1 MRVISGRLKGRKLT
15 SIKGYGIR
23 PTSDKLKESIF
34 DILGNDFDGRVV
46 LDLFAGTGSLGI
58 EALSRGALTV
68 VFVDT
73 HPYSIAV
80 IKKNLVELG
89 LLNCAKIFKRNP
101 LRGLKFLKKISP
113 NFDFIFLD
121 PPYGKR
127 FVDSTLKNIAQSG
140 IIMPTTLV
148 VAEHSVREVVTPRVG
163 NLLLR
168 DQRKYGKTLIS
179 FFQGER

>member
-23 PTSDKLKESIF
+23 PTSDKVKESIF
-34 DILGNDFDGRVV
+34 DILGNDFNGRVV

-58 EALSRGALTV
+58 EALSRGAQV
-68 VFVDT
+68 AVFIDT
-73 HPYSIAV
+73 HPHSIAV

-101 LRGLKFLKKISP
+101 LKGLKFLKKISL

-121 PPYGKR
+121 PPYGKGV
-127 FVDSTLKNIAQSG
+127 VDNTLKIISQSE
-140 IIMPTTLV
+140 ITIPATLV
-148 VAEHSVREVVTPRVG
+148 VAEHSVREVVTPRIG
-163 NLLLR
+163 SLLLK